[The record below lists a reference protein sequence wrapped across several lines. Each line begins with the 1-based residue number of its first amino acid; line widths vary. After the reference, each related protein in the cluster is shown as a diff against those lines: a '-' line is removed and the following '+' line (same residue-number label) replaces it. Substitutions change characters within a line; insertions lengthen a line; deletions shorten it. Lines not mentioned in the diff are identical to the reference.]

1 MANKSRVNALRSY
14 LVYVQRQKESNTAT
28 LKRVAQFLGVSDST
42 LRRALKRDRV
52 TDYLWDKVTRAIRL
66 EPSSRQASIYYGAR
80 MLDRSRGS
88 TRERR
93 LEKFRK
99 SYSSLRKDIKKY
111 KHRIN
116 KNLRRDDRLLA
127 SNLKIP
133 IRVIRLYTDT
143 P

>member
-1 MANKSRVNALRSY
+1 M
-14 LVYVQRQKESNTAT
+14 
-28 LKRVAQFLGVSDST
+28 
-42 LRRALKRDRV
+42 

-80 MLDRSRGS
+80 MLDRSRGP

-111 KHRIN
+111 THRIN